1 MKIRSYPFKC
11 PKCHSAACMEMAESD
26 YDDGEYREDWQCD
39 ACGAEWV
46 CEFEFTGAHLTNVD
60 ED

>member
-1 MKIRSYPFKC
+1 
-11 PKCHSAACMEMAESD
+11 MEMAESD